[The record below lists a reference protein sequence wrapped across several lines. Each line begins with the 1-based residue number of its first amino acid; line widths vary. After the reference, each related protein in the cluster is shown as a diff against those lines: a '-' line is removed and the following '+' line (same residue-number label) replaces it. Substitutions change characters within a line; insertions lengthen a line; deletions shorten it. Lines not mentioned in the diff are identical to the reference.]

1 MRKTAFLISAAVA
14 ATFALG
20 ATAQIK
26 PDDAIEYRQGVYEVI
41 GWNFK
46 PMAAMVKGEVPY
58 DKEAFAKR
66 AANVAV
72 MAPMALEGFTPGS
85 NKGDKQK
92 TQAKA
97 AIWEKMDDFKAKM
110 TKFTDESAKLA
121 AISKTGTFDEIKKQ
135 FGATGAA
142 CKACHDDYKQK

>member
-1 MRKTAFLISAAVA
+1 
-14 ATFALG
+14 
-20 ATAQIK
+20 
-26 PDDAIEYRQGVYEVI
+26 
-41 GWNFK
+41 
-46 PMAAMVKGEVPY
+46 MAKMVKGEAPY

-66 AANVAV
+66 AANVAI

-85 NKGDKQK
+85 DKGDEQK
-92 TQAKA
+92 TKAKP
-97 AIWEKMDDFKAKM
+97 AIWQKMDDFKAKM

-121 AISKTGTFDEIKKQ
+121 AISKTGSFDDIKKQ

>member
-1 MRKTAFLISAAVA
+1 MRQAAFLISAAVA
-14 ATFALG
+14 ATFAFS
-20 ATAQIK
+20 AAAQVK
-26 PDDAIEYRQGVYEVI
+26 PDTAIEYRQSVYEVI

-46 PMAAMVKGEVPY
+46 PMVAMVKGEAPY

-85 NKGDKQK
+85 DKGDKQK
-92 TQAKA
+92 TKAKA

-110 TKFTDESAKLA
+110 AKLTEESAKLA

-135 FGATGAA
+135 FGVTGAT